1 MAADMPLLSA
11 LENITDGFIC
21 MNPHWCCTYVN
32 RAAERLLHRQ
42 REDLLGKNL
51 WEVFPELVGSV
62 FWKTCYE
69 VAEMQKRRDVEDIFP
84 ATGQWFALSL
94 SPFQAGIL
102 LSFHTTTQHD
112 QRVQE
117 GQRDQH
123 LMQIQMSLMELAYDA
138 IIVRDPTSTIISWNR
153 GAEQLYGWSAQ
164 EAIGSVTHVLFHTR
178 FPNSRE
184 VLDQFLATGAQW
196 EGELIHMRKDGK
208 EIIVESRQVVVRSA
222 DTTPIAIMEI
232 NRDITERKQRERE
245 NQEQYRTIVQTANEG
260 IWLIDTEAKTLFIND
275 CMAKMLGY
283 PVEELIGYAV
293 PEFVFPEDIPFAQER
308 IGSNLQ
314 GTFEQFEF
322 RFRRK
327 NGYPLSVLACTS
339 PVRDGRG
346 EICGALGMFT
356 DLTEHKRV
364 QAQEQF
370 LTEVSRVL
378 SSTLDYQETLANV
391 ARLVVP
397 QLADWFVVDLMD
409 ASGHFEL
416 VTLAHKDPEQV
427 RWARKLR
434 ELYPVDPAAPIGAPR
449 VVRTGQAELYSEITD
464 ELLVATARNEEE
476 LALARQIGYSSA
488 MIVPLISRGRTVGVV
503 TFVATESGKRYDERD
518 LALAEEV
525 GRQAGVALDNARL
538 YREVRQSRDQLD
550 IILQGVADGI
560 IVYDSSSR
568 IMYANEAAARI
579 TGSAS
584 IQAMLATSQ
593 PGILSRYEIIDEQ
606 GQPFPPSQLTHRRV
620 FAGEQQ
626 AQAIIGYREVG
637 SAQPERWSLLRSR
650 PVFGEGGEVAMVV
663 TIIHDITERMRLE
676 RRKDEFISMASH
688 ELKTPVTSLKGFTN
702 VLQRRL
708 TKQGDV
714 QAMHY
719 LARMDAQLD
728 KLTGLINELLDI
740 SRMQSGKL
748 LMRTELVDLDSLILE
763 TVETVQATT
772 STHQL
777 SIEGG
782 TGVQVLGDRERLGQV
797 FINLLTNAIKY
808 SPEETQVIVR
818 LFLDDERYVR
828 VGVQDFGI
836 GIDPAHHE
844 KIFERFYQVTD
855 PEEKTYPG
863 LGIGLYIS
871 SEILARHEGRMW
883 VESRKGQGSTFFVA
897 LPLPGANEKAR
908 ISGSER

>member
-1 MAADMPLLSA
+1 CPSVRHLFAKVARSEDRRERMETSSFPDEARMAADMPLLSA
-11 LENITDGFIC
+11 LENIADGFIC

-32 RAAERLLHRQ
+32 RAAEHLLHRQ
-42 REDLLGKNL
+42 REELLGKNL

-117 GQRDQH
+117 SQRDQH

-164 EAIGSVTHVLFHTR
+164 EAIGSVTHALFHTR

-397 QLADWFVVDLMD
+397 QLADWFAVDLMD

-434 ELYPVDPAAPIGAPR
+434 ELYPVDPAAPI
-449 VVRTGQAELYSEITD
+449 
-464 ELLVATARNEEE
+464 
-476 LALARQIGYSSA
+476 
-488 MIVPLISRGRTVGVV
+488 
-503 TFVATESGKRYDERD
+503 
-518 LALAEEV
+518 
-525 GRQAGVALDNARL
+525 
-538 YREVRQSRDQLD
+538 
-550 IILQGVADGI
+550 
-560 IVYDSSSR
+560 
-568 IMYANEAAARI
+568 
-579 TGSAS
+579 
-584 IQAMLATSQ
+584 
-593 PGILSRYEIIDEQ
+593 
-606 GQPFPPSQLTHRRV
+606 
-620 FAGEQQ
+620 
-626 AQAIIGYREVG
+626 
-637 SAQPERWSLLRSR
+637 
-650 PVFGEGGEVAMVV
+650 
-663 TIIHDITERMRLE
+663 
-676 RRKDEFISMASH
+676 
-688 ELKTPVTSLKGFTN
+688 
-702 VLQRRL
+702 
-708 TKQGDV
+708 
-714 QAMHY
+714 
-719 LARMDAQLD
+719 
-728 KLTGLINELLDI
+728 
-740 SRMQSGKL
+740 
-748 LMRTELVDLDSLILE
+748 
-763 TVETVQATT
+763 
-772 STHQL
+772 
-777 SIEGG
+777 
-782 TGVQVLGDRERLGQV
+782 
-797 FINLLTNAIKY
+797 
-808 SPEETQVIVR
+808 
-818 LFLDDERYVR
+818 
-828 VGVQDFGI
+828 
-836 GIDPAHHE
+836 
-844 KIFERFYQVTD
+844 
-855 PEEKTYPG
+855 
-863 LGIGLYIS
+863 
-871 SEILARHEGRMW
+871 
-883 VESRKGQGSTFFVA
+883 
-897 LPLPGANEKAR
+897 
-908 ISGSER
+908 